1 MSVGYFYLNVIIY
14 FVYNTNK
21 SQKKHTIQHLQNKIE
36 MINVCLVQNLV
47 GKKGTFDDVWIV
59 SAATQSTVIGL
70 FNVIIYNNVIIFHV
84 IICKYKDSTA
94 MPE

>member
-1 MSVGYFYLNVIIY
+1 MCIIQ
-14 FVYNTNK
+14 TK
-21 SQKKHTIQHLQNKIE
+21 AKKTHYTTFTKQDWNDQSLFSLE
-36 MINVCLVQNLV
+36 FG
-47 GKKGTFDDVWIV
+47 GKKGMFDDVWIV

-70 FNVIIYNNVIIFHV
+70 FNVIIYNNVSIFHV